1 MTTTSFG
8 DKDQGLVTIEAVMNL
23 EPDAM
28 MVRIGQAIETA
39 LHGDRSGAH
48 TMLMLVWETVGKEG
62 DPLHRCALAHSMAD
76 LQEDPENEL
85 VWDLRALEAAHL
97 LTDDRLSAA
106 GMAIS
111 AAGFYPSL
119 YLNLADVYRRLG
131 AMDKAREHV
140 ALGRS
145 ALSRLN
151 DDGYR
156 RMIQLALDRVQ
167 DQLPAG

>member
-1 MTTTSFG
+1 MG
-8 DKDQGLVTIEAVMNL
+8 ADPE
-23 EPDAM
+23 AM

-39 LHGDRSGAH
+39 QLGDRSGAQ
-48 TMLMLVWETVGKEG
+48 TMLMLVWETVSKDG
-62 DPLHRCALAHSMAD
+62 DPLNRCALAHSMAD
-76 LQEDPENEL
+76 LQDDPENEL
-85 VWDLRALEAAHL
+85 IWDLRALEAAL
-97 LTDDRLSAA
+97 QLTDDRLNAA

-111 AAGFYPSL
+111 AAGFCGTL

-145 ALSRLN
+145 ALSWLN

-167 DQLPAG
+167 DQLSVS

>member
-1 MTTTSFG
+1 M
-8 DKDQGLVTIEAVMNL
+8 AA
-23 EPDAM
+23 EPEAM

-39 LHGDRSGAH
+39 QRGDRSGAQ
-48 TMLMLVWETVGKEG
+48 TMLLLLWEIVGTEG

-76 LQEDPENEL
+76 LQDDPEDEL
-85 VWDLRALEAAHL
+85 IWDVRALEAAHQ
-97 LTDDRLSAA
+97 LTDERVSGA
-106 GMAIS
+106 GMGIS
-111 AAGFYPSL
+111 AAGFYASL

-131 AMDKAREHV
+131 TMDKAREHV

-156 RMIQLALDRVQ
+156 LMIQFALDRVQ
-167 DQLPAG
+167 DRLSVSRPN